1 MSLAIWLNGPVTQT
15 TESWE
20 KAAAVRVGRDGPGG
34 RSLQS
39 WREGGCGWVQR
50 MEEVTPAEGERQGVL
65 LGPGCHGNHAPGL
78 GVGADGLLLS
88 AGVFAP
94 Q

>member
-1 MSLAIWLNGPVTQT
+1 M
-15 TESWE
+15 
-20 KAAAVRVGRDGPGG
+20 
-34 RSLQS
+34 
-39 WREGGCGWVQR
+39 QR